1 MHGLVQKSLK
11 SQSLRLLFIE
21 QCMNSSCNLKKRV
34 KKKSKQNT
42 DTDVSAQSK
51 RNFSGKVILML
62 QLQIFVEIYLELAI
76 IFAKIIHEI
85 DCELWEK
92 KSDMSI

>member
-1 MHGLVQKSLK
+1 M
-11 SQSLRLLFIE
+11 
-21 QCMNSSCNLKKRV
+21 